1 MRKIGVIYFLWIS
14 SNIALGTFRSNTFQ
28 ILITC
33 TLHIDNKYEIELG
46 ISDNVF
52 NFPSVDNILTLLTTF
67 RQS

>member
-1 MRKIGVIYFLWIS
+1 MY
-14 SNIALGTFRSNTFQ
+14 
-28 ILITC
+28 
-33 TLHIDNKYEIELG
+33 IDNKYEIELG